1 MYRVRMRTKSGSKV
15 IQDNIPD
22 LETAYA
28 VVIAWGKNTRRQFA
42 IDEIIYKPF
51 SVLTEREAKSR
62 LNHKSED

>member
-28 VVIAWGKNTRRQFA
+28 VVMTLGENTRKHFA
-42 IDEIIYKPF
+42 IDEIVYKPF
-51 SVLTEREAKSR
+51 SVLTAREAKLR
-62 LNHKSED
+62 LNHKTED

>member
-28 VVIAWGKNTRRQFA
+28 VVVAWGKNTRKHFA